1 MSKRIGYARV
11 SSAKQENEG
20 NSLEAQE
27 KMLLDAGAQ
36 KVIQE
41 TFTGTTMD
49 RPKLNEVLEEL
60 ESGDTLLVTKLD
72 RFARTANEGVTMI
85 KELIARG
92 VSVHVLNMGL
102 INQTP
107 SGKLMLT
114 VMMAFAE
121 YERDMIV
128 ERFNE
133 GKAIE
138 RANNPDYREGRKP
151 KEIHAEFEGCRNYV
165 AEGNMTVIE
174 ACKYLGISRSLWY
187 KWVKLGEVS

>member
-1 MSKRIGYARV
+1 MRKRIGYARI
-11 SSAKQENEG
+11 SSTKQEEG

-36 KVIQE
+36 KVVPE
-41 TFTGTTMD
+41 TYTGTTMD
-49 RPKLNEVLEEL
+49 RPKLNEVLEML
-60 ESGDTLLVTKLD
+60 EEGDTLLVTKLD
-72 RFARTANEGVTMI
+72 RFARTANEGVTLI

-92 VSVHVLNMGL
+92 VAVHVLNMGL

-151 KEIHAEFEGCRNYV
+151 MEIHPEFNNCRDYV
-165 AEGNMTVIE
+165 SEGNMTVVE
-174 ACKYLGISRSLWY
+174 ACEYLGISRSLWY
-187 KWVKLGEVS
+187 KWMKQVA

>member
-11 SSAKQENEG
+11 SSTKQENEG

-36 KVIQE
+36 KVVPE

-85 KELIARG
+85 KALIARG

-138 RANNPDYREGRKP
+138 RANNPDYREGRKYKEVP
-151 KEIHAEFEGCRNYV
+151 KFDTYRNLVERGDMTVTSACSALGTSRSKWYKEIGCR
-165 AEGNMTVIE
+165 A
-174 ACKYLGISRSLWY
+174 
-187 KWVKLGEVS
+187 

>member
-36 KVIQE
+36 KVVPE

-72 RFARTANEGVTMI
+72 RFARTANEGVTLI

-102 INQTP
+102 INQSP

-138 RANNPDYREGRKP
+138 RAKNPEYREGRKP
-151 KEIHAEFEGCRNYV
+151 KEIHDEFEGCRNYV
-165 AEGNMTVIE
+165 AEGNMTVTE
-174 ACKYLGISRSLWY
+174 ACEYLGISRSLWY
-187 KWVKLGEVS
+187 KWMKNSCRA

>member
-36 KVIQE
+36 KVVQE

-138 RANNPDYREGRKP
+138 RANNPNYREGRKP
-151 KEIHAEFEGCRNYV
+151 KEIPADYSTYCNRV
-165 AEGNMTVIE
+165 DEGNITVVD
-174 ACKYLGISRSLWY
+174 ACKKLGISRTVWY
-187 KWVKLGEVS
+187 KWKNSCRA

>member
-36 KVIQE
+36 KVVPE

-72 RFARTANEGVTMI
+72 RFARTANEGVTLI
-85 KELIARG
+85 KALIARG

-138 RANNPDYREGRKP
+138 RSNNPDYKEGRKAY
-151 KEIHAEFEGCRNYV
+151 EIPEDFGEYRTLVERGELSVTA
-165 AEGNMTVIE
+165 
-174 ACKYLGISRSLWY
+174 ACKKMGISRGLWY
-187 KWVKLGEVS
+187 KWCKLEEA

>member
-36 KVIQE
+36 KVVPE

-72 RFARTANEGVTMI
+72 RFARTANEGVTLI

-138 RANNPDYREGRKP
+138 RANNPNYREGRKP
-151 KEIHAEFEGCRNYV
+151 FEIPIEFHGYRDYV
-165 AEGNMTVIE
+165 AEGNMTVTA
-174 ACKYLGISRSLWY
+174 ACKELGISRGLWY
-187 KWVKLGEVS
+187 KWMNAQ